1 MLSTWALI
9 VCSLSTDCLSAC
21 SKPSRIG
28 WFASCMVWTRCSY
41 VSASSASLM
50 EPLSFSFPL
59 FLSQVSS
66 RCQDRLAIIEKKLLP
81 EFEGLEVDRLGLGRN
96 AHENVALGVDD
107 RFYARQ
113 RREVT

>member
-9 VCSLSTDCLSAC
+9 VCSLSPDCLSAC

-28 WFASCMVWTRCSY
+28 WFASCLVWTRCSY

-66 RCQDRLAIIEKKLLP
+66 RCQDRLAILEKSDQHCRSADHQQQPKPAGHLLYQQ
-81 EFEGLEVDRLGLGRN
+81 L
-96 AHENVALGVDD
+96 
-107 RFYARQ
+107 
-113 RREVT
+113 

>member
-9 VCSLSTDCLSAC
+9 VCSLSPDCLSAC

-41 VSASSASLM
+41 VWASSASLM

-66 RCQDRLAIIEKKLLP
+66 RCQDRLAILEK
-81 EFEGLEVDRLGLGRN
+81 N
-96 AHENVALGVDD
+96 ATTPALRAIVRHREENGGQTVPGGPVL
-107 RFYARQ
+107 
-113 RREVT
+113 